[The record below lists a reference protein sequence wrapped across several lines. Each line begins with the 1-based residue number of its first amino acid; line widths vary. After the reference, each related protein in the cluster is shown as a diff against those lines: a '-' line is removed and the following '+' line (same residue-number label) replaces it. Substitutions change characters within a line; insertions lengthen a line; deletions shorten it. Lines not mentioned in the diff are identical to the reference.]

1 METTRRRILIVEDEE
16 DLAASLK
23 YNLEKEAGYGVAT
36 AASGEQ
42 GLALARQRKF
52 DLVILDLMLPGIDG
66 LEVCRSL
73 RAGGQNASIPII
85 FLTARVEETDKL
97 VGLEI
102 GADDYLTKP
111 FSMKEVLARV
121 KAHLR
126 RSSRAGS
133 EDTGPYRGGGLVMD
147 FQGHT
152 LTVTGHEV
160 ALTRMEFALLG
171 ALIRGGGRVLTRDHL
186 LEKIWGYD
194 YPGDTR
200 TVDVHVRRLRKKMGA
215 LGSQIETVIGVGYR
229 FREGGATAE
238 DD

>member
-1 METTRRRILIVEDEE
+1 MIVEDEE

-23 YNLEKEAGYGVAT
+23 YNLEKEGGYIVAT
-36 AASGEQ
+36 AGTGEQ
-42 GLALARQRKF
+42 GLSLARGRKF
-52 DLVILDLMLPGIDG
+52 DLVMLDMMLPGIDG
-66 LEVCRSL
+66 LEVCRTL
-73 RAGGQNASIPII
+73 RASGQNAAIPII
-85 FLTARVEETDKL
+85 FLTARIEESDKL
-97 VGLEI
+97 IGLEI

-126 RSSRAGS
+126 RASRAES
-133 EDTGPYRGGGLVMD
+133 EDIGPYRGGGLVMD
-147 FQGHT
+147 FEGHT
-152 LTVTGHEV
+152 LKVAGNEV
-160 ALTRMEFALLG
+160 PLTKMEFALLG

-200 TVDVHVRRLRKKMGA
+200 TVDVHVRRLRKKMGPQGA
-215 LGSQIETVIGVGYR
+215 QIETVIGVGYR
-229 FREGGATAE
+229 FREGGTTAE